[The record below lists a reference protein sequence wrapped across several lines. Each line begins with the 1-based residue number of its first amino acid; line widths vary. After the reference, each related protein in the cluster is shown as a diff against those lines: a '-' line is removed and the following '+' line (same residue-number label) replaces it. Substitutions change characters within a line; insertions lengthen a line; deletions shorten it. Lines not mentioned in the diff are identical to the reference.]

1 MLSITRNASASFVL
15 LMIASSSW
23 AADAYVC
30 EKNGRKEF
38 SQLPCGDNAVM
49 MKTEDD
55 ASMIKISVPITEEE
69 ITALCRLMMKAKDR
83 ELQTR
88 KTQSRSRRYN
98 YNYDYNSRSFAQKY
112 VLSHIAN
119 LEQLAKQ
126 SPSLYQLIKQ
136 VSSSVYY
143 QGYDESPMYEAERVA
158 ALSGCEDNITQ
169 MINYN

>member
-23 AADAYVC
+23 AADVYVC

-69 ITALCRLMMKAKDR
+69 ITATLSLDD
-83 ELQTR
+83 ESQ
-88 KTQSRSRRYN
+88 RSRTTDQKN
-98 YNYDYNSRSFAQKY
+98 AVSFSP
-112 VLSHIAN
+112 L
-119 LEQLAKQ
+119 QL
-126 SPSLYQLIKQ
+126 
-136 VSSSVYY
+136 
-143 QGYDESPMYEAERVA
+143 
-158 ALSGCEDNITQ
+158 
-169 MINYN
+169 